1 MDQEALLL
9 EARREVIKA
18 LATNGV
24 TGMTVDM
31 IGDMA
36 VTAVMKLRPD
46 LPLLDDPLFAR
57 AADQNTPPPI
67 LTEAFNPDAYIILR
81 SDTLTFD
88 SPLGLF
94 EARGFNQIDRAV
106 CCMARIGKVIRHTL
120 RGHLYLAMAANE
132 DVRRPVYSF
141 VVIGITKKGTP

>member
-46 LPLLDDPLFAR
+46 LPLLDDPLFER
-57 AADQNTPPPI
+57 PADPNTPPPI
-67 LTEAFNPDAYIILR
+67 LAEAFNPDAYIILR

-94 EARGFNQIDRAV
+94 EVRGFNQIDRAV
-106 CCMARIGKVIRHTL
+106 CCMARIGDRK
-120 RGHLYLAMAANE
+120 
-132 DVRRPVYSF
+132 S
-141 VVIGITKKGTP
+141 VV

>member
-18 LATNGV
+18 MATNGV

-46 LPLLDDPLFAR
+46 LPLLNDPLFER
-57 AADQNTPPPI
+57 PADPNTPPPI

-88 SPLGLF
+88 SPLDLF
-94 EARGFNQIDRAV
+94 ETRGFNQLDREV
-106 CCMARIGKVIRHTL
+106 CRIVRLGNIIRHTL
-120 RGHLYLAMAANE
+120 RGHLYMAMAADG
-132 DVRRPVYSF
+132 DVHRPVYSF